1 MQQSIVSLPCLNEP
15 GHELLFISHPR
26 SDRCLSC
33 NIFGHIRMDGNWK
46 GWEVWRFVKI
56 HDEGTFI
63 ITSWTHDRKVL
74 CSNGDGR
81 VLTTENKEGSWEKWK
96 VSLHPKSHGVKIQS
110 VEHGRYL
117 TYSGKDLYTMVKDED
132 TAWHLEPANRTQ
144 FFISLTSHDK
154 RISSSHDS
162 PFTLTSHN
170 RKGWEKWVIDPT
182 GSPIGQFIIR
192 SLEHGKYLGSSDNGK
207 LIVSESQQHWTI
219 FSSQCGDVFIQ
230 SLETGRRLSCDVNG
244 HAYTT
249 DASEGWETFCLEPI
263 MPATI
268 NEQQIWRIGATSI
281 VLAVATPFAVMGAIG
296 AIGFGAEG
304 IAAGSMAAGMM
315 SAEAIASG
323 GAVIA
328 GGTVATLQSIG
339 AVGLGAGL
347 GSAAAAA
354 GAAVGGLS
362 SLGVVLASKGL
373 VNGQEGVKLGEYA
386 NHLPLCSWRMWK

>member
-1 MQQSIVSLPCLNEP
+1 
-15 GHELLFISHPR
+15 
-26 SDRCLSC
+26 
-33 NIFGHIRMDGNWK
+33 MDGNWK

-56 HDEGTFI
+56 DDEGTFI

-81 VLTTENKEGSWEKWK
+81 VFTTENKKGSWEKWK
-96 VSLHPKSHGVKIQS
+96 VSLHPKSRGVKIRS

-117 TYSGKDLYTMVKDED
+117 AFSGRDLYTMVKDKD
-132 TAWHLEPANRTQ
+132 TAWHLEPASNQ
-144 FFISLTSHDK
+144 FFVSSKSHDK
-154 RISSSHDS
+154 RISSSHDD
-162 PFTLTSHN
+162 PFTSHN

-182 GSPIGQFIIR
+182 GGPIGQFTIR
-192 SLEHGKYLGSSDNGK
+192 SLEHGKYLGSSEGGK
-207 LIVSESQQHWTI
+207 LIVSESHQHWTI
-219 FSSQCGDVFIQ
+219 CSSQHGGVFIQ
-230 SLETGRRLSCDVNG
+230 SLETGGWLTCNANG

-249 DASEGWETFCLEPI
+249 DVSEGWAVFCLEPI
-263 MPATI
+263 MPPTI
-268 NEQQIWRIGATSI
+268 SEKQIWSCVGIGVTSI
-281 VLAVATPFAVMGAIG
+281 VLAVATPFAVTGAIG
-296 AIGFGAEG
+296 AIGVGAEG

-323 GAVIA
+323 GGVIA

-347 GSAAAAA
+347 GSSTAAA

-373 VNGQEGVKLGEYA
+373 VNGQEGIKLDECA

>member
-1 MQQSIVSLPCLNEP
+1 MNQPTVTNSSYL
-15 GHELLFISHPR
+15 R
-26 SDRCLSC
+26 R
-33 NIFGHIRMDGNWK
+33 
-46 GWEVWRFVKI
+46 
-56 HDEGTFI
+56 
-63 ITSWTHDRKVL
+63 
-74 CSNGDGR
+74 
-81 VLTTENKEGSWEKWK
+81 LTTKGF
-96 VSLHPKSHGVKIQS
+96 
-110 VEHGRYL
+110 
-117 TYSGKDLYTMVKDED
+117 
-132 TAWHLEPANRTQ
+132 PA
-144 FFISLTSHDK
+144 H
-154 RISSSHDS
+154 SSHDR
-162 PFTLTSHN
+162 PFTSHN

-182 GSPIGQFIIR
+182 GGSIGQFIIR
-192 SLEHGKYLGSSDNGK
+192 SLEHGKYLGSSEGGK
-207 LIVSESQQHWTI
+207 LIVSETQQHWTI
-219 FSSQCGDVFIQ
+219 CSSQYGGVFIQ
-230 SLETGRRLSCDVNG
+230 SLETGGRLSCDENG

-249 DASEGWETFCLEPI
+249 ENSEGWETYCLEPI

-268 NEQQIWRIGATSI
+268 NKKQIWSWVGIGATSI

-323 GAVIA
+323 GAVIT

-373 VNGQEGVKLGEYA
+373 ANGQEGVKLSEYA